1 MSNDPLA
8 LSGITAG
15 LPQEAE
21 YDAVYAAVTATERGR
36 WFLTQYASRN
46 RNADTDSL
54 VAAIARIEAAVRG
67 DAVSQSGAVS
77 ERDLAAIAVE
87 IERIGAAIGTER
99 MHAPDIAVA
108 AERILDITFELRER
122 AVKTTLCDALDAAVR
137 EISDACSTG
146 RANGNGAHDAAQMLH
161 DLAQRVDGLIALS
174 REGANLKPAA
184 GEVSDQTPDAA
195 TAKSD
200 ADAAAG
206 PVEAVS
212 ATISQR
218 EGASDPGSVEIFSA
232 PAGPFELE
240 LLQDDKKF
248 AEAAA
253 ALTASLAALAGESR
267 AAAQELTPNESTQN
281 ESPQIEPPQ
290 DESTQNE
297 STQNEPPQSEAS
309 ATAIRPQQDAVTLEP
324 PAAEPEPLCPSS
336 SFIEAPDFLFETP
349 KQTTNSGDAELPN
362 ESGQGHP
369 LLPGPQL
376 LPGPED
382 DPAELF
388 EPMPQAGP
396 AAVQAAT
403 SQTAA
408 PTEPGPPQLRIASSA
423 TPRPAQRQA
432 NNPLTALRALSEDEL
447 IALFG

>member
-46 RNADTDSL
+46 RSADTDSL
-54 VAAIARIEAAVRG
+54 VAAIARVEAAVRG

-77 ERDLAAIAVE
+77 EHDLAGIAAE
-87 IERIGAAIGTER
+87 IERIGAAIGAER
-99 MHAPDIAVA
+99 TQAPDIAAA
-108 AERILDITFELRER
+108 AERILDVTFELRER

-146 RANGNGAHDAAQMLH
+146 RANGNGAHDPAQMLH
-161 DLAQRVDGLIALS
+161 DLAQRVDSLITLS
-174 REGANLKPAA
+174 REGVSAKPAA
-184 GEVSDQTPDAA
+184 GEISDQN
-195 TAKSD
+195 
-200 ADAAAG
+200 ADAAV
-206 PVEAVS
+206 PVEPVA
-212 ATISQR
+212 AAISQQ

-253 ALTASLAALAGESR
+253 TLTASLAALGSEIR
-267 AAAQELTPNESTQN
+267 AAAPEPIQN
-281 ESPQIEPPQ
+281 DSMQDHSKRDEPPQ
-290 DESTQNE
+290 SETV
-297 STQNEPPQSEAS
+297 QNEPPQSEAS
-309 ATAIRPQQDAVTLEP
+309 ATVTPPEDYAVTPEP
-324 PAAEPEPLCPSS
+324 PAAEPEQPRPSS

-349 KQTTNSGDAELPN
+349 KQTTNSGDAELPS
-362 ESGQGHP
+362 ESGQAHP
-369 LLPGPQL
+369 LLPGAQL
-376 LPGPED
+376 LPGPQD

-388 EPMPQAGP
+388 EPMPQA
-396 AAVQAAT
+396 VQAAT
-403 SQTAA
+403 AEAA
-408 PTEPGPPQLRIASSA
+408 TPAEPGPPQLRIASSA
-423 TPRPAQRQA
+423 TPRPAQRPA

>member
-8 LSGITAG
+8 LSGIAAG

-54 VAAIARIEAAVRG
+54 VAAIARIETAVRG

-77 ERDLAAIAVE
+77 ERDLAGIAAE
-87 IERIGAAIGTER
+87 IERIGAAIGAELTR
-99 MHAPDIAVA
+99 APDIAAA

-146 RANGNGAHDAAQMLH
+146 RANGNGAHDPAQMLH
-161 DLAQRVDGLIALS
+161 DLAQRVDGLITLS
-174 REGANLKPAA
+174 RDGVNAMPAA
-184 GEVSDQTPDAA
+184 GEISDQN
-195 TAKSD
+195 
-200 ADAAAG
+200 ADAAAAKSDSDTAATA
-206 PVEAVS
+206 PVEAVFL
-212 ATISQR
+212 TISQR

-232 PAGPFELE
+232 PAGPFELD

-253 ALTASLAALAGESR
+253 ALTASLAALANESR
-267 AAAQELTPNESTQN
+267 TAAPEPMQN
-281 ESPQIEPPQ
+281 ESPP
-290 DESTQNE
+290 NE
-297 STQNEPPQSEAS
+297 SIQSELTQNEPPQSEAS
-309 ATAIRPQQDAVTLEP
+309 VIPPQQDASAPES
-324 PAAEPEPLCPSS
+324 PAAEPEPLRPSS
-336 SFIEAPDFLFETP
+336 SFIESPDFLFATP
-349 KQTTNSGDAELPN
+349 QQTTDSGDAELAG
-362 ESGQGHP
+362 ESGQAHP
-369 LLPGPQL
+369 LLPGAQL
-376 LPGPED
+376 LPGPQD

-388 EPMPQAGP
+388 EPMPQA
-396 AAVQAAT
+396 AAAEAAT
-403 SQTAA
+403 

-423 TPRPAQRQA
+423 TPRPSQRPA